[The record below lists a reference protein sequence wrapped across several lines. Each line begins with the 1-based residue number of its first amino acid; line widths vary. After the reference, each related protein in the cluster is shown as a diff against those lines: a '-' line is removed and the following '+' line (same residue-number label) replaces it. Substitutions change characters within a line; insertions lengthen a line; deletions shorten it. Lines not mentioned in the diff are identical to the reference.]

1 MKKQRGL
8 VIVGDS
14 IFAQIAYEYFTHDS
28 EYEVIAFSVED
39 NYRKKQ
45 SMFGLPVVA
54 FESLESAYPPDRHS
68 VFAALVFTQ
77 SNRLR
82 ARLYRAA
89 KEKGYAAASYL
100 SSQALLARSCEIGE
114 HCFVCE
120 ATVIQ
125 PHAKIGSNVV
135 LWSGNDIGH
144 HASIGSNCFTLPN
157 ATIGEF
163 ANIGENCV
171 VGANAAILPH
181 TTIADHSFI
190 EPGALIAE
198 STQTEKAT

>member
-14 IFAQIAYEYFTHDS
+14 VFAQIAYEYFTHDS
-28 EYEVIAFSVED
+28 EYEVVAFSVED
-39 NYRKKQ
+39 RYRKKQ
-45 SMFGLPVVA
+45 SMLGLPVVS
-54 FESLESAYPPDRHS
+54 FESLESIYPPARHS
-68 VFAALVFTQ
+68 VFAAVVFTQ
-77 SNRLR
+77 ANRLR
-82 ARLYRAA
+82 ARLYREA

-100 SSQALLARSCEIGE
+100 SSQAMLARSCEIGE

-120 ATVIQ
+120 ATVVQ

-157 ATIGEF
+157 AAISEF
-163 ANIGENCV
+163 VKLGENCV
-171 VGANAAILPH
+171 VGANATILPRI
-181 TTIADHSFI
+181 TIADDSFI
-190 EPGALIAE
+190 EAGALIAE
-198 STQTEKAT
+198 SAQT